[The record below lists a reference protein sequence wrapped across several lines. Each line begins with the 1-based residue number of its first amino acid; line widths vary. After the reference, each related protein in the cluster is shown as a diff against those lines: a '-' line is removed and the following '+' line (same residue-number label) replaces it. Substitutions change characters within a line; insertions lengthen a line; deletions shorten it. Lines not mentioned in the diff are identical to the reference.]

1 MCAEGSGGSYA
12 APPLFWTL
20 LMNAELV
27 MICNNSSAEQAHA
40 PKHARDELQNK
51 TLRRNR
57 AVAGHG
63 LYDARRRQSQVTTI
77 SWLRSHGSVFL
88 FC

>member
-1 MCAEGSGGSYA
+1 MPRS
-12 APPLFWTL
+12 
-20 LMNAELV
+20 MLV
-27 MICNNSSAEQAHA
+27 TQVIGLTVYTRT
-40 PKHARDELQNK
+40 RDELQNK

-77 SWLRSHGSVFL
+77 STNSALARQAPRV
-88 FC
+88 

>member
-1 MCAEGSGGSYA
+1 MPRS
-12 APPLFWTL
+12 
-20 LMNAELV
+20 MLV
-27 MICNNSSAEQAHA
+27 TQVIGLKVYSRT
-40 PKHARDELQNK
+40 RDELQNK

-77 SWLRSHGSVFL
+77 SAVARQAPRV
-88 FC
+88 